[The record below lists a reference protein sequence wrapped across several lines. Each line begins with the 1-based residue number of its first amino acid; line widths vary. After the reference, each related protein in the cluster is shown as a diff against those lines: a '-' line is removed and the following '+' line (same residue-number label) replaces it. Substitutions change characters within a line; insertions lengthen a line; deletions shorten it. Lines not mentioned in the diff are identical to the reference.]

1 MYYSTNLN
9 WCLCGIHPKLKSAL
23 GKLWILHYKN
33 HPIPLQLVSSSQL
46 WYGSCFSV
54 SSPSVVYEV
63 SRNKSLAPKYDCIS
77 WIWRPVKTTWDVTGR
92 LLFLVL
98 GSCHVWI
105 LLRSM
110 GWGQVKLKLGSD
122 RSRVSIITGL
132 GGLISYCWEFYV
144 CVALERWF
152 PIIFCLPTTPPPGN

>member
-63 SRNKSLAPKYDCIS
+63 SRNKSLAPKIWLHFLNMASSENNMRCHWLIIIS
-77 WIWRPVKTTWDVTGR
+77 GLRFMWCLNTSEINGMRPSETEAWQWQVQGFHYYWPRRSDI
-92 LLFLVL
+92 
-98 GSCHVWI
+98 I
-105 LLRSM
+105 LLR
-110 GWGQVKLKLGSD
+110 VL
-122 RSRVSIITGL
+122 
-132 GGLISYCWEFYV
+132 
-144 CVALERWF
+144 
-152 PIIFCLPTTPPPGN
+152 CLCCTRTVVPNYFLPPHHPTLR